1 MSSSP
6 HLSLVFDAST
16 QPAPSRRTP
25 PSATEETAMR
35 AHESAHVAAL
45 LPAFTA
51 AYATGPV
58 ASLCDALRALDRSYY
73 FGGAALYGRTF
84 IRLYMAGGQ
93 FHECPAFVAAL
104 FGGAVAGAGK
114 WGAEAPPPPLMVF
127 VVYGDAV
134 ERREV
139 VVWLSDEGLAEQ
151 RPEEMLRGLFRGLAQ
166 VRGWMRMGRRV
177 ETEWAGAVEG

>member
-1 MSSSP
+1 MS

-16 QPAPSRRTP
+16 LTAPSPRT
-25 PSATEETAMR
+25 PSATEESAMR

-58 ASLCDALRALDRSYY
+58 ASLCDALRALDRTYY
-73 FGGAALYGRTF
+73 FGGALYGRTF

-93 FHECPAFVAAL
+93 FHGCPAFVAAL
-104 FGGAVAGAGK
+104 FRGGGLWDAAAPAAPGK
-114 WGAEAPPPPLMVF
+114 WGAEAPPLMVF

-139 VVWLSDEGLAEQ
+139 VVWLRDEGLAER
-151 RPEEMLRGLFRGLAQ
+151 RPEEMLRGFFRGLAQ
-166 VRGWMRMGRRV
+166 VRGWMRKGCRV
-177 ETEWAGAVEG
+177 ETEWAGAEEG